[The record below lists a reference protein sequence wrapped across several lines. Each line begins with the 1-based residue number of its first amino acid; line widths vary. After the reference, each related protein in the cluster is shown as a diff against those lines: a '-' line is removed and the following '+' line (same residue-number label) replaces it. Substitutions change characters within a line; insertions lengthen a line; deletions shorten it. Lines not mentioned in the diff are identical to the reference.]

1 MNLYMVYRV
10 DRVDGQA
17 EAIRAATRPAHRAY
31 MDRFAARV
39 RLGGPILGADGR
51 GCGGL
56 MLVEAENEQAV
67 RDMVANDPFE
77 LAGLSVRIDIHPF
90 RWQTNRPADLPPL

>member
-1 MNLYMVYRV
+1 MNLYMVYRT
-10 DRVDGQA
+10 DRDDGQA
-17 EAIRAATRPAHRAY
+17 EAIRTATRPAHRAY

-39 RLGGPILGADGR
+39 RLGGPLLDAEGR

-56 MLVEAENEQAV
+56 MLVEAESEQAV

-77 LAGLSVRIDIHPF
+77 RAGLSAHIHIHPF
-90 RWQTNRPADLPPL
+90 RWQTRRPADLPPL